1 MLGLLDDVLI
11 VPAGIWL
18 VLRIIP
24 EPLMAELRTRADELA
39 EKPRSKAGLLFVL
52 AVWMAA
58 VATLGLI
65 LLQ

>member
-24 EPLMAELRTRADELA
+24 EPLMAELRTRAAELA
-39 EKPRSKAGLLFVL
+39 EKPQSKAGLLFVL
-52 AVWMAA
+52 AIWLAA
-58 VATLGLI
+58 AATLGLV
-65 LLQ
+65 LLP